1 MSFIDFWI
9 VCSMFNVTVVSIMQL
24 KNPVSDKTHGESLL
38 NNGLLGPIS
47 TIGCIVFLGYMSFKS
62 LK

>member
-9 VCSMFNVTVVSIMQL
+9 GCSMFNVTVVSIMQL
-24 KNPVSDKTHGESLL
+24 KNPVSEKAHRETLL

-47 TIGCIVFLGYMSFKS
+47 TIGCILFVGYMSYKS